1 MDGVAAVQA
10 RIQEIRSRFGLPA
23 AGGVL
28 GASDPNSTAASNAG
42 SNTSTGA
49 ALGTGS
55 FADALSQA
63 QGTTGATTASDP
75 NAPTSSGTLNR
86 AGVDSVGWARDF
98 LTKLGMPITSENVKA
113 VSAWEQAEGTK
124 ASFNPLATTQ
134 SGFSGETRFNSVGVK
149 NYATYQDGIDANV
162 HALTNGRYANILSA
176 LQAGNDATAVAQA
189 IKDSPWGTGG
199 GVLRVLASEK

>member
-1 MDGVAAVQA
+1 MDGIAAVQA
-10 RIQEIRSRFGLPA
+10 RIQEIRSQFGLPA

-28 GASDPNSTAASNAG
+28 GASDPNSAAASSSSA
-42 SNTSTGA
+42 
-49 ALGTGS
+49 GTGS

-63 QGTTGATTASDP
+63 QGATGTTGTTATDP
-75 NAPTSSGTLNR
+75 SVPTTSGTLNR

-98 LTKLGMPITSENVKA
+98 LSKLGMPITSENVKA

-162 HALTNGRYANILSA
+162 HALTNGRYPNILAA

-189 IKDSPWGTGG
+189 IKDSPWGTGA
-199 GVLRVLASEK
+199 GVLRVLASQK

>member
-1 MDGVAAVQA
+1 MDGIAAVQA
-10 RIQEIRSRFGLPA
+10 RIQEIRNQFHLPT

-28 GASDPNSTAASNAG
+28 GASDPNSAAASNTSAG
-42 SNTSTGA
+42 TS
-49 ALGTGS
+49 S
-55 FADALSQA
+55 FAAALSQA
-63 QGTTGATTASDP
+63 QGGTGVAATDPSVPTT
-75 NAPTSSGTLNR
+75 SGSLNR

-98 LTKLGMPITSENVKA
+98 LSKLGMPITSENVKA
-113 VSAWEQAEGTK
+113 VTAWEQAEGTK

-149 NYATYQDGIDANV
+149 NYARYQDGIDANV
-162 HALTNGRYANILSA
+162 HALTNGRYANILAA

-199 GVLRVLASEK
+199 GVLRVLASQK

>member
-10 RIQEIRSRFGLPA
+10 RIQEIRSQFGLPT

-28 GASDPNSTAASNAG
+28 GASDPKSAGVNTNA
-42 SNTSTGA
+42 NTTDGA
-49 ALGTGS
+49 GS
-55 FADALSQA
+55 FADALAQA
-63 QGTTGATTASDP
+63 QGTTRSAAGDSGV
-75 NAPTSSGTLNR
+75 PTSSGKLNR

-134 SGFSGETRFNSVGVK
+134 SGFTGETRFNSVGVK

-162 HALTNGRYANILSA
+162 HALTNGRYANILAA

>member
-1 MDGVAAVQA
+1 MDGIAAVQA
-10 RIQEIRSRFGLPA
+10 RIQEIRSQFGLPTA
-23 AGGVL
+23 SGVL
-28 GASDPNSTAASNAG
+28 GASDPNSTAASN
-42 SNTSTGA
+42 SSDS

-63 QGTTGATTASDP
+63 QGTTATDP
-75 NAPTSSGTLNR
+75 SVPTSSGTLNR

-98 LTKLGMPITSENVKA
+98 LSKLGMPITSENVKA
-113 VSAWEQAEGTK
+113 VTAWEQAEGTK

-162 HALTNGRYANILSA
+162 HALTNGRYANILAA
-176 LQAGNDATAVAQA
+176 LQAGHNATAVAQA

-199 GVLRVLASEK
+199 GVLRVLASQK

>member
-1 MDGVAAVQA
+1 MDGIAAVHA
-10 RIQEIRSRFGLPA
+10 RIQEIRSQFGLPM

-28 GASDPNSTAASNAG
+28 GASNPNAAAAS
-42 SNTSTGA
+42 SSSDGA
-49 ALGTGS
+49 GS

-63 QGTTGATTASDP
+63 QGATGTTGTTATDP
-75 NAPTSSGTLNR
+75 SVPTTSGTLNR

-98 LTKLGMPITSENVKA
+98 LSKLGMPITSENVKA

-149 NYATYQDGIDANV
+149 NYAAYQDGIDANV
-162 HALTNGRYANILSA
+162 HALTNGRYPNILAA

-189 IKDSPWGTGG
+189 IKDSPWGTGA
-199 GVLRVLASEK
+199 GVLRVLASQK